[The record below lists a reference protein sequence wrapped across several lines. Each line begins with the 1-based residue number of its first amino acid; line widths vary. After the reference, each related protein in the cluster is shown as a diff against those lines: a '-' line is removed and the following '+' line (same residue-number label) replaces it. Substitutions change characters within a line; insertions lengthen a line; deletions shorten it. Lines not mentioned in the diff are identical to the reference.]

1 MPVHI
6 VCVWFS
12 YWKLAW
18 KHISNAIQYEHTL
31 ERSYRFFIVP
41 ACTRLHCRARCLAW
55 TVCWALFRNLA
66 TSESQPMECAL
77 VLWLHLKCFVS
88 KVALLLF
95 IYFFF
100 SLFEQTEEK
109 QIPISLCSGVV
120 WKHNWNP
127 LPKRVNIVCEKKK
140 HKLNRMALSYDNS
153 VLCTYTITKLFW
165 KSRLHYMGNDIK
177 WRFSFNDSHFMTS
190 ARIYLNWIFFY

>member
-41 ACTRLHCRARCLAW
+41 ACTRLHCRARCFAW

-66 TSESQPMECAL
+66 TSELQPMECAL

-100 SLFEQTEEK
+100 SLFLNELRKNKFPSAYVLVWFENITG
-109 QIPISLCSGVV
+109 IPYQSEWILYV
-120 WKHNWNP
+120 
-127 LPKRVNIVCEKKK
+127 RKK
-140 HKLNRMALSYDNS
+140 N
-153 VLCTYTITKLFW
+153 T
-165 KSRLHYMGNDIK
+165 
-177 WRFSFNDSHFMTS
+177 
-190 ARIYLNWIFFY
+190 NWIAWLFRMTTVYSVRIRLPNCSENHDCITWAMI

>member
-41 ACTRLHCRARCLAW
+41 ACTRLHCRARCFAW

-95 IYFFF
+95 IYLFF
-100 SLFEQTEEK
+100 LFLNELRKNKFPSAYVLVWFENITG
-109 QIPISLCSGVV
+109 IPYQSEWILYV
-120 WKHNWNP
+120 
-127 LPKRVNIVCEKKK
+127 RKKNT
-140 HKLNRMALSYDNS
+140 H
-153 VLCTYTITKLFW
+153 T
-165 KSRLHYMGNDIK
+165 KSRGSFVWQQCTLYVYDYQIVLKITTALHGQWYK
-177 WRFSFNDSHFMTS
+177 VAFQF
-190 ARIYLNWIFFY
+190 